1 MKKFEKIIA
10 GFMAAATMLT
20 CISFNCVSSETET
33 VSAAEETTET
43 QVKEMGTLYIRKGG
57 YKIIPDSLDAL
68 DVTIENE
75 NVAVIEDYPYIGDMF
90 QVRAVETGTTRV
102 TYKAFATNEIQA
114 WDVVV
119 EDYPETYEL
128 SKSELE
134 INVNSFDKISIIDPY
149 DDSCND
155 PTKGGSIYNDD
166 AVWKSD
172 NEDVVR
178 VELGRLYPQSEGT
191 ATVTAKL
198 DGVVYECKVTVTPYV
213 YQTGDV
219 DMNEKIDLYDVIFI
233 AKYIMGMTELNEE
246 QASLADYNS
255 DNKVDLYDAIGIATT
270 LLP

>member
-1 MKKFEKIIA
+1 MKNFRKILA

-33 VSAAEETTET
+33 ASAADEATEV
-43 QVKEMGTLYIRKGG
+43 QIKEMGTLYIRKGG
-57 YKIIPDSLDAL
+57 IKVLDQL
-68 DVTIENE
+68 EPKNVTIENE
-75 NVAVIEDYPYIGDMF
+75 AVAVIEKYPYFGDMY

-102 TYKAFATNEIQA
+102 TYGTFATGEIQA
-114 WDVVV
+114 WDIVV

-172 NEDVVR
+172 NENVVR